1 MHTSPIGKYKYI
13 LDEGL
18 DSQKRQ
24 KGSVDWAFTLS
35 FFLIILLSGC
45 IQIFDIRVL
54 ASVNIAV
61 QMWLLFKVKFKL
73 SRKLLIVIKI
83 FSLYLVYSVV
93 ITGFNADLVYVI
105 FRYYDFIAAFILLNY
120 FLIKRPD
127 FNRTFS
133 LIMWAFLVH
142 GFLGFLFANLF
153 FDSFVSVDQA
163 DFEYI
168 HTLFGVFFATD
179 SLSLGFHRSQSLFW
193 EPGVYQIYLNA
204 FMFYVCFWKQK
215 TAMVPI
221 ILFAIASTF
230 STTGLVLAVFQMAIF
245 LFKKLN
251 LSLSGLIW
259 FFISIVFLVS
269 FLQLT
274 SNNLEDKIS
283 GDNKGSSWARQF
295 DAINGIQ
302 VLLNNPLGI
311 GFSPLKYQDI
321 AKQNPYRIE
330 TLLNTDR
337 GQTNGLVE
345 LFYSTGFIFGFIFIY
360 YLTKQRVFNRNQW
373 VFNIVILVCMLS
385 EPLVF
390 SPFFFFFVMS
400 GMAASKK

>member
-1 MHTSPIGKYKYI
+1 
-13 LDEGL
+13 
-18 DSQKRQ
+18 
-24 KGSVDWAFTLS
+24 
-35 FFLIILLSGC
+35 
-45 IQIFDIRVL
+45 
-54 ASVNIAV
+54 
-61 QMWLLFKVKFKL
+61 
-73 SRKLLIVIKI
+73 
-83 FSLYLVYSVV
+83 
-93 ITGFNADLVYVI
+93 
-105 FRYYDFIAAFILLNY
+105 
-120 FLIKRPD
+120 
-127 FNRTFS
+127 
-133 LIMWAFLVH
+133 
-142 GFLGFLFANLF
+142 
-153 FDSFVSVDQA
+153 
-163 DFEYI
+163 
-168 HTLFGVFFATD
+168 
-179 SLSLGFHRSQSLFW
+179 
-193 EPGVYQIYLNA
+193 
-204 FMFYVCFWKQK
+204 
-215 TAMVPI
+215 MVPI
-221 ILFAIASTF
+221 ILFAIVLTF

-251 LSLSGLIW
+251 LNLSGLIW
-259 FFISIVFLVS
+259 FFILIVFLVS

-330 TLLNTDR
+330 TLLITDR